1 MAVAELR
8 AGRPGQ
14 MGGTWQRLR
23 KRIKESRTVGLYILP
38 AGVVMII
45 ITMLPQMYQ
54 IWMSFTD
61 SRVKNLRF
69 IV

>member
-14 MGGTWQRLR
+14 TGGPWQRLR
-23 KRIKESRTVGLYILP
+23 KRIKESRTAGLYILP

-45 ITMLPQMYQ
+45 ITKLPQMYQ

-61 SRVKNLRF
+61 SRVKKLRF